1 MSTKHFIEAEELM
14 AYLDG
19 ELPAGRA
26 SAAAA
31 HVEHCADCQQLAA
44 EFQGVARRLAAW
56 EVEPGNVKM
65 TPAMIAGLD
74 KKRRRVHVPL
84 WAWSAAAAVV
94 VVIAIAPQFKSRPA
108 TDKLTSY
115 MQFSEE
121 QSSAPRQ
128 VSQPVHDGFNASRSA
143 EPQANKLVGTVK
155 PMIARSAQLTLKAKE
170 VDKVR
175 SGIDE
180 VLKRHNGYIGELNS
194 GAPQGEAR
202 SFGATLRFPADQFE
216 AAFAEL
222 KKLGRVEA
230 ESQSGEEVTQQYIDL
245 DARLT
250 NARNSEHRL
259 TALLKERTGRLA
271 DVLSVETEI
280 ERVRGEI
287 ESMNAEKKA
296 LTTRINFATV
306 IVRVLEDYKA
316 QLHLAPDSVFTRFR
330 NAAVEGYR
338 SMVEGLVGVLTLVL
352 SWGPS
357 LLLWC
362 AVFFFPARLIWKK
375 WLRWQ
380 ASRL

>member
-19 ELPAGRA
+19 ELPAERT
-26 SAAAA
+26 SATAA
-31 HVEHCADCQQLAA
+31 HVEQCPDCQRLAT
-44 EFQGVARRLAAW
+44 EFHGVAQRLATW
-56 EVEPGNVKM
+56 EIEPGSVKM
-65 TPAMIAGLD
+65 TPAMTAGLD
-74 KKRRRVHVPL
+74 KKPRRLHVPL
-84 WAWSAAAAVV
+84 WAWAAAATVLVV
-94 VVIAIAPQFKSRPA
+94 MAIAPQFKQQPP

-115 MQFSEE
+115 LQFSAE

-128 VSQPVHDGFNASRSA
+128 ASQPVHEAFNASRA
-143 EPQANKLVGTVK
+143 AAPRATRLVGAVK
-155 PMIARSAQLTLKAKE
+155 PMIARSAHLTLQAKD

-175 SGIDE
+175 NGIDE
-180 VLKRHNGYIGELNS
+180 VLKRHNGYLGELNS
-194 GAPQGEAR
+194 SAPPGEAR
-202 SFGATLRFPADQFE
+202 SFDATLRFPSDQFE

-230 ESQSGEEVTQQYIDL
+230 ESQSGEEVTQQYVDL

-259 TALLKERTGRLA
+259 TDILRERTGRLA

-287 ESMNAEKKA
+287 ESMDAEKKA
-296 LTTRINFATV
+296 LTTRIDFANVTV
-306 IVRVLEDYKA
+306 KVVEDYKA
-316 QLHLAPDSVFTRFR
+316 QLHLAPDSVSTRFR

-338 SMVEGLVGVLTLVL
+338 SMIEELVGALTLAL

-362 AVFFFPARLIWKK
+362 AVLFFPARLIWKK
-375 WLRWQ
+375 WLRFH
-380 ASRL
+380 A

>member
-19 ELPAGRA
+19 ELPAERA
-26 SAAAA
+26 SATAV
-31 HVEHCADCQQLAA
+31 HVEHCPDCQRLAA
-44 EFQGVARRLAAW
+44 EFQGVARSLAGW
-56 EVEPGNVKM
+56 EVEPGSVTM
-65 TPAMIAGLD
+65 TPAMTTGLD
-74 KKRRRVHVPL
+74 KKPRRFHALV
-84 WAWSAAAAVV
+84 WAWAAAATVL
-94 VVIAIAPQFKSRPA
+94 VVIAIAPQFKQQPA
-108 TDKLTSY
+108 TDKLTAY
-115 MQFSEE
+115 MQFSGE

-128 VSQPVHDGFNASRSA
+128 VSQPVHDGFDASRSA
-143 EPQANKLVGTVK
+143 APKAKLVGAIK

-175 SGIDE
+175 SSIDE

-202 SFGATLRFPADQFE
+202 SFEATLRFPGDQFE

-259 TALLKERTGRLA
+259 TDLLKERTGRLA

-287 ESMNAEKKA
+287 ESMDAEKKA
-296 LTTRINFATV
+296 LTTRVDFATV
-306 IVRVLEDYKA
+306 NVKVLEDYKA
-316 QLHLAPDSVFTRFR
+316 QLHLAPDSVSARFR

-352 SWGPS
+352 SWGPG